1 MTEGEMLQM
10 ILERLEAPELRLQ
23 TLENIV
29 VGMIQK

>member
-1 MTEGEMLQM
+1 MTEGEMQQM
-10 ILERLEAPELRLQ
+10 ILERLEALELRLQ

>member
-10 ILERLEAPELRLQ
+10 ILERLEALELRLQ

>member
-10 ILERLEAPELRLQ
+10 ILERLEALEVRLK